1 MGHLLRCTQANIF
14 HVGYNPTEVDMV
26 EIDLETQA
34 RPSTLG
40 TGNGTDHDDVSI
52 RARPNFRW
60 EGILNDPLVEGMR
73 GGRRRFAKMGAWLG
87 VDPLWRSGIPSL
99 GVALDVRLE
108 NGRYLLL

>member
-1 MGHLLRCTQANIF
+1 M
-14 HVGYNPTEVDMV
+14 E

-40 TGNGTDHDDVSI
+40 TGNGTDYDDVSI

-60 EGILNDPLVEGMR
+60 EGILSDPLVEKLR
-73 GGRRRFAKMGAWLG
+73 GRRQWLAKMGAWLG
-87 VDPLWRSGIPSL
+87 VTPLWRSGIPSP

-108 NGRYLLL
+108 NGRYVLL